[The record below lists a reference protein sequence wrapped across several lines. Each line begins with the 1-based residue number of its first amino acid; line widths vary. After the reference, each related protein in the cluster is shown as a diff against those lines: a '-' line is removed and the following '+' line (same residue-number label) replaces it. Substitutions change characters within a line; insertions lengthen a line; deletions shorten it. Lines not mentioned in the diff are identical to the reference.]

1 MSDQKIE
8 ERSSEDFPFPKI
20 LRTLNYFFPKEEG
33 APDLFTMENL
43 KRFYKIAPFVA
54 VAVFLLMVGF
64 WIRDVS
70 SAKEEDWV
78 FPLCFLADSA
88 LIVIAFIHYLWWL
101 GASLLAKLVRR
112 SPMVPLWMSFF
123 DPFRIF
129 LGLCFIQFLGFICR
143 MLGKLAP

>member
-1 MSDQKIE
+1 MKEEKTEDTDIE
-8 ERSSEDFPFPKI
+8 EFPFPKI
-20 LRTLNYFFPKEEG
+20 LRTFNYFFPKEKG
-33 APDLFTMENL
+33 APDLFTIENL
-43 KRFYKIAPFVA
+43 RRFYKFAPLVS
-54 VAVFLLMVGF
+54 VVVFLLIFAF
-64 WIRDVS
+64 WLRDCLMS
-70 SAKEEDWV
+70 EGRSLIFV
-78 FPLCFLADSA
+78 FCTLIDSV
-88 LIVIAFIHYLWWL
+88 IFIIAFIHYLWWL